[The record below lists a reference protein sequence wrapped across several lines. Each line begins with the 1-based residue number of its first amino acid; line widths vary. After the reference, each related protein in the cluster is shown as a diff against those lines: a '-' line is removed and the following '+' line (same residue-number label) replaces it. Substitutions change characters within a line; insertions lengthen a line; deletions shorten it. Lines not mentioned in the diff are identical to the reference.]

1 MIEVGEIVGGKYRV
15 LRALGEGGMGLVV
28 AAEHLHVS
36 EPVAIKV
43 LKRDALVRPEMV
55 ARFVREARTAMKL
68 KSEHVVRVFDVDML
82 GGSVPYIVM
91 ELLVGRDLSTTVA
104 EDGPLDVRDAIDW
117 VLQACEAIAEAHA
130 LGIVHRDLKPANL
143 FVTKRA
149 DGSASIKVLDFGVS
163 KVAWASEDVGG
174 QTEPSSDPKIAAART
189 ASPVSSAS
197 ASLTSTNATL
207 GSPRYMSPEQL
218 RSARDVDT
226 RADVWALGATLFE
239 LLAGRAPFV
248 GETTE
253 ELTARIAEDPT
264 PSLRRFRPN
273 VPAALDGVVA
283 RALAKDPDARF
294 ADIAAFASALSPFG
308 SPDGLRSAARAH
320 ATLGHP
326 IVRRRKGAR
335 VWIASGVALFAL
347 APVVAWLAVHG
358 TRAQPAPR
366 AATTVVEPPASTTRA
381 APSASASDRPVMVV
395 TSTSARRTA
404 PARASASAVKPDAG
418 FDPAHAFDQP
428 D

>member
-1 MIEVGEIVGGKYRV
+1 MIEVGELVGGKYRV
-15 LRALGEGGMGLVV
+15 LRSLGEGGMGLVV
-28 AAEHLHVS
+28 AAEHVHLS

-55 ARFVREARTAMKL
+55 ARFVREARTTMKI

-82 GGSVPYIVM
+82 GGAVPYIVM
-91 ELLVGRDLSTTVA
+91 ELLVGRDLSTLVA

-130 LGIVHRDLKPANL
+130 LGVVHRDIKPANL
-143 FVTKRA
+143 FLTKRA

-163 KVAWASEDVGG
+163 KVAWANDDIGG
-174 QTEPSSDPKIAAART
+174 DTKPSSDPKIAVRAA
-189 ASPVSSAS
+189 APVS

-239 LLAGRAPFV
+239 LLSGRPPFV
-248 GETTE
+248 GDTTE
-253 ELTARIAEDPT
+253 ELIARIAEDAT
-264 PSLRRFRPN
+264 PSIRRFRPN
-273 VPAALDGVVA
+273 VPAALDAVIA
-283 RALAKDPDARF
+283 RALAKDPDERF
-294 ADIAAFASALSPFG
+294 ADIAALASALAPFG
-308 SPDGLRSAARAH
+308 SPDAARSATRAH

-326 IVRRRKGAR
+326 IVHRRATAR
-335 VWIASGVALFAL
+335 IVAGGVAATAL
-347 APVVAWLAVHG
+347 VAAAWLATHATRSTPRAPVVASATPIITLA
-358 TRAQPAPR
+358 RAAAPSVSASEAPVIEPPR
-366 AATTVVEPPASTTRA
+366 ASSSRRA
-381 APSASASDRPVMVV
+381 APP
-395 TSTSARRTA
+395 
-404 PARASASAVKPDAG
+404 RASPSIAKPDAALDPAL
-418 FDPAHAFDQP
+418 DPAHAFDQP